1 MIYNNNKKI
10 NHGFDKGDKWVG
22 KASDPCKKIIFPGFS
37 LIIFIVVVQI
47 KTIKILIFLILF
59 SGFALSFFLV

>member
-1 MIYNNNKKI
+1 MVLTREIRGLAKLPTPVKK
-10 NHGFDKGDKWVG
+10 N
-22 KASDPCKKIIFPGFS
+22 FPGFF

-59 SGFALSFFLV
+59 SGFALFFF

>member
-10 NHGFDKGDKWVG
+10 NHGFDKGDKRVG

-37 LIIFIVVVQI
+37 LIIFIVVA
-47 KTIKILIFLILF
+47 IKILIFLILF
-59 SGFALSFFLV
+59 SGFALFFFLV